1 VENNGGGNYTIH
13 YGVTVTLVATPIGS
27 YQFLKWAPGDS
38 TTATIHLTAG
48 TEFSTDV
55 TYTATFGPATPGL
68 TPEGEVTVQGNR
80 FVDEYGQIVG
90 SPRLTEHGEFIDNGN
105 SPQPVHL
112 IGKFSVSSTQK
123 VYFSPANLQYTRT
136 STSMDWSTG
145 TWSFLAHQYS
155 SVETAANPYC
165 TENYGDKTA
174 VGLFGWGTWGEG
186 KTPNLT
192 STSNVNYTWSTDF
205 SGALGGYS
213 DWRTLTK
220 DEWTYLLNTRATGVT
235 VNSTNNARYT
245 LATINTG
252 TSMVKGMI
260 IFPDGFTGNNTD
272 GVTWGTINAASNYTT
287 TCTTA
292 GWNALESANCLFL
305 PATGWR
311 AINETIN
318 DCTRVEGINSWGYY
332 WTNNASNNS
341 TLNAYVLKFDS
352 QYVEPDELAI
362 RRLGF
367 SVRLVR
373 NAE

>member
-1 VENNGGGNYTIH
+1 M
-13 YGVTVTLVATPIGS
+13 
-27 YQFLKWAPGDS
+27 
-38 TTATIHLTAG
+38 
-48 TEFSTDV
+48 
-55 TYTATFGPATPGL
+55 
-68 TPEGEVTVQGNR
+68 
-80 FVDEYGQIVG
+80 DEHGQIVG
-90 SPRLTEHGEFIDNGN
+90 SPRITEHGEFIDYGN

-112 IGKFSVSSTQK
+112 IGEFSVGSNSK

-136 STSMDWSTG
+136 STSVDWSTG

-186 KTPNLT
+186 KTPNIT
-192 STSNVNYTWSTDF
+192 STSNANYTWNTDF
-205 SGALGGYS
+205 SEPLGGYN

-352 QYVEPDELAI
+352 QDVEPDELAI